1 MKKLTLLL
9 LAVLLTT
16 LTVKA
21 QSRPKDEEAIK
32 QTWAR
37 FGNSWRNKDFSDM
50 KDYMTPDCHW
60 INVVGMHWHNLK
72 EVQFAHQA
80 FITAFLKD
88 AQAVDKG
95 SDLRFITNDV
105 AIMYRLTHVG
115 AFYPPDGVNRGNN
128 KQGDKDNA
136 ATIVFVKQ
144 KGKWFIASG
153 HNSDVIALAA
163 ANDPV
168 LRMPK

>member
-1 MKKLTLLL
+1 MKNLLVIL
-9 LAVLLTT
+9 FVLMCTSFT
-16 LTVKA
+16 ADA
-21 QSRPKDEEAIK
+21 QNRAKDEAAIQ

-37 FGNSWRNKDFSDM
+37 FGNSWRNQDFSDM

-88 AQAVDKG
+88 AKAVDKS
-95 SDLRFITNDV
+95 SDLRFVTNDV
-105 AIMYRLTHVG
+105 AIMYRVTHIG
-115 AFYPPDGVNRGNN
+115 AFYPPDGVDHGNN
-128 KQGDKDNA
+128 KQGDKDNI

-153 HNSDVIALAA
+153 QNSDVIAMAV

>member
-1 MKKLTLLL
+1 MKNLLIISFVLTFTS
-9 LAVLLTT
+9 AFVN
-16 LTVKA
+16 A
-21 QSRPKDEEAIK
+21 QNRAQDEAAIQK
-32 QTWAR
+32 TWAR
-37 FGNSWRNKDFSDM
+37 FGNSWRNQDFSDM

-72 EVQFAHQA
+72 EVQFAHQV

-88 AQAVDKG
+88 AKAVDKS

-105 AIMYRLTHVG
+105 AIMYRVTHIG
-115 AFYPPDGVNRGNN
+115 AFYPPDGIDRGNN
-128 KQGDKDNA
+128 KQGDKDNIA
-136 ATIVFVKQ
+136 AIVFVK
-144 KGKWFIASG
+144 KEGKWFIASG
-153 HNSDVIALAA
+153 QNSDVVAQAA